1 MGALEDTNEQLTEL
15 KKLREAHRRRLSVL
29 QVQAAQSGYET
40 PPAITTEMEDIDRQL
55 TGINQKISLLAGA
68 LPAQLEQLGP
78 VDPQS
83 LIPQTIVPA
92 TINERLLML
101 TLEVMHLADEMRKN
115 FGAVHQSQAKD
126 TESLWHALTD
136 TRDQIAMEREE
147 RLDWQEKE
155 RIDREDWQD
164 EERASRRYKHKIHAR
179 WLWIIGSALV
189 LLFLMMAVY
198 VATEYVRDLLIAQTG
213 R

>member
-1 MGALEDTNEQLTEL
+1 MGALEDTKEQLIEL
-15 KKLREAHRRRLSVL
+15 KKLREAHRQRLSVL
-29 QVQAAQSGYET
+29 QVQAAQFGYET

-55 TGINQKISLLAGA
+55 TSINQKISLLAGA

-115 FGAVHQSQAKD
+115 FGAV
-126 TESLWHALTD
+126 
-136 TRDQIAMEREE
+136 RD
-147 RLDWQEKE
+147 
-155 RIDREDWQD
+155 
-164 EERASRRYKHKIHAR
+164 
-179 WLWIIGSALV
+179 
-189 LLFLMMAVY
+189 
-198 VATEYVRDLLIAQTG
+198 
-213 R
+213 